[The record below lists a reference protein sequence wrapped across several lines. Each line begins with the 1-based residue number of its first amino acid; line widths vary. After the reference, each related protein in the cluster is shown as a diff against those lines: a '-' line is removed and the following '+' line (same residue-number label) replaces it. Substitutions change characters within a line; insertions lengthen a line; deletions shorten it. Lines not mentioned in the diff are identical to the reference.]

1 MDDLY
6 IGLMSGTSIDGIDA
20 ALVDLSNNKFKL
32 LSTLYQ
38 PYPDNVKAS
47 LSRIIQEKQTAITD
61 LAALDNE
68 LAKLNALAVNA
79 LIEQTGQ
86 SNRNIT
92 AIGYHGQTIFHEPE
106 GEHPNSVQLGDPNV
120 LVEQTGISVV
130 ADFRRMDMAAGG
142 QGAPLV
148 PAFHQFLFQDSSQTN
163 SLNRAILNI
172 GGIANLTILPANN
185 KQSVTGF
192 DTGPGNC
199 LLDEWIYLQNKQAFD
214 KDGQWAQQGQLISE
228 VLEILLDD
236 PYFAKTPP
244 KSTGREYFH
253 LDWLKRKL
261 ADNKI
266 DTESLPA
273 QDIQTTLASL
283 TATSITRAIKT
294 HAPDTQQVFVCGGGA
309 HNRFLLEQLQQQLA
323 DIQLSTTTALGLDPD
338 WVEACAFAWLAQ
350 QRIQQRAAN
359 IPDVTGARKA
369 VLLGAIYSRRYT
381 QSHNL
386 KNN

>member
-32 LSTLYQ
+32 LNTLYQ
-38 PYPDNVKAS
+38 PYPGNVKAS
-47 LSRIIQEKQTAITD
+47 LSRVIQEKQTTIVDQAM
-61 LAALDNE
+61 LDTE

-79 LIEQTGQ
+79 LIEHADQ

-106 GEHPNSVQLGDPNV
+106 GEHPNSVQLGNPNV

-148 PAFHQFLFQDSSQTN
+148 PAFHQFLFQDSS
-163 SLNRAILNI
+163 LNRAILNI
-172 GGIANLTILPANN
+172 GGIANLTILPADS
-185 KQSVTGF
+185 KRPVTGF

-199 LLDEWIYLQNKQAFD
+199 LLDEWIYLQDKQAFD
-214 KDGQWAQQGQLISE
+214 KDGQWAEQGQVVSE

-236 PYFAKTPP
+236 PYFAKAPP

-253 LDWLKRKL
+253 IDWLQRKF

-266 DTESLPA
+266 DTASLPA
-273 QDIQTTLASL
+273 QDVQTTLAAL

-294 HAPDTQQVFVCGGGA
+294 HAPDTQQVFVCGGGV
-309 HNRFLLEQLQQQLA
+309 HNRFLLAQLQQQLV
-323 DIQLSTTTALGLDPD
+323 DIQLSTTTELGLDPD

-350 QRIQQRAAN
+350 QRLQQQTAN
-359 IPDVTGARKA
+359 IPSVTGARKS
-369 VLLGAIYSRRYT
+369 VLLGAIYSTR
-381 QSHNL
+381 
-386 KNN
+386 

>member
-6 IGLMSGTSIDGIDA
+6 IGLMSGTSLDGIDA

-32 LSTLYQ
+32 LGTLYQ
-38 PYPDNVKAS
+38 PYPDAVKTS
-47 LSRIIQEKQTAITD
+47 LSRIIQKKQTAIAD
-61 LAALDNE
+61 HAMLDTE

-79 LIEQTGQ
+79 LIEQSGQ
-86 SNRNIT
+86 SNRDIT
-92 AIGYHGQTIFHEPE
+92 AIGYHGQTVFHEPE
-106 GEHPNSVQLGDPNV
+106 GEHPNSLQLGDPNI

-148 PAFHQFLFQDSSQTN
+148 PAFHQFLFQDTEQD
-163 SLNRAILNI
+163 RAILNI
-172 GGIANLTILPANN
+172 GGIANLTILPANS
-185 KQSVTGF
+185 KQPITGF

-199 LLDEWIYLQNKQAFD
+199 LLDEWIYQQNKQAFD
-214 KDGQWAQQGQLISE
+214 KDGQWAEQGQLISK

-266 DTESLPA
+266 DTASLRA
-273 QDIQTTLASL
+273 QDLQTTLAFL
-283 TATSITRAIKT
+283 TATSIARAIKT

-309 HNRFLLEQLQQQLA
+309 RNRFLLKQLQQQLT

-350 QRIQQRAAN
+350 QRILQRTAN
-359 IPDVTGARKA
+359 IPSVTGARKP
-369 VLLGAIYSRRYT
+369 VLLGAIY
-381 QSHNL
+381 N
-386 KNN
+386 